1 MTRIEPTVEDWEEL
15 FEWDEIMYP
24 REEALERDFLNEQGQ
39 VDEHEEYGRSS
50 SSPYGPCAHWAEEP
64 EFDRSEEE
72 EDFPD

>member
-39 VDEHEEYGRSS
+39 VDEH
-50 SSPYGPCAHWAEEP
+50 
-64 EFDRSEEE
+64 
-72 EDFPD
+72 